1 MIGSRLQCRRIN
13 SILYPNRIYCKTED
27 PDSSPALSWLFC
39 CCRSQNNGTTY
50 FFDFLHFLFL
60 CNLIFKCPSKQHV
73 FQSFFFSHSLSLSLY
88 LSIVPYTSISCCWY
102 KAPPLFHCSFVAAV
116 YTGKVATA
124 FSQTLVIPNCAPLF
138 YTQYTVHSF
147 IYSILLHLL
156 NIQHSPALIIDI
168 Q

>member
-1 MIGSRLQCRRIN
+1 MYSN
-13 SILYPNRIYCKTED
+13 
-27 PDSSPALSWLFC
+27 
-39 CCRSQNNGTTY
+39 
-50 FFDFLHFLFL
+50 H
-60 CNLIFKCPSKQHV
+60 
-73 FQSFFFSHSLSLSLY
+73 SFFHAHSLY

-147 IYSILLHLL
+147 IYSILLYML
-156 NIQHSPALIIDI
+156 NIQHSPALIINI
-168 Q
+168 GPLQRLKSPPANIPA